1 MKKKID
7 TREFNEEQR
16 GAFVDGWRE
25 AGGYTGDYEAE
36 APWSCPW
43 DYNYVIE
50 VEGDDVKDWG
60 AQYWAECKDEV
71 EALLKED
78 ECDDKSIYV
87 FDATAG
93 MENIKVTRETKDW
106 FMYARAQWD
115 NLSYEAWARG
125 GYHVS
130 GFFDCEDEEDALDYL
145 QERLDDEE
153 ITQDQ
158 YDALTAQVKAM

>member
-7 TREFNEEQR
+7 TREFTEEQR

-25 AGGYTGDYEAE
+25 AGGYTGDYEAD

-43 DYNYVIE
+43 DYNFVIE

-78 ECDDKSIYV
+78 ECGDKSIYV

-93 MENIKVTRETKDW
+93 MENLKVVKETKDW
-106 FMYARAQWD
+106 FMYARAQQ
-115 NLSYEAWARG
+115 NPPGTLARRAGRNG
-125 GYHVS
+125 GEVFGRYAS
-130 GFFDCEDEEDALDYL
+130 RCFS
-145 QERLDDEE
+145 
-153 ITQDQ
+153 T
-158 YDALTAQVKAM
+158 